1 MFKNAGLCI
10 ASVRIGPLPWRKSRQ
25 ARIQPDLSNVA
36 PARSARSGGSNRV
49 AAHGPLVEAVGGQ
62 WILKLMIETK
72 AVPASVLNRK
82 VKDQV
87 DHIEAT
93 TGVPGKKEKRDI
105 KEDLKLSLLPM
116 AFCKQVAVTVWID
129 PTARLLVLDA
139 GSQARADEVVTALV
153 KSLDGFAPTLLTVTS
168 PAVAMSEWL
177 MSQEPAAGFSVDRE
191 VNLRRSDESKAVVR
205 YARHLDNDEVV
216 AHVQGGKQASKLA
229 LTWDSRV
236 SFMLTESLHIKK
248 IAFLDV
254 VMDGVSDRKIE
265 GFDTDVALATGELRR
280 LIPDSGGGAAA
291 NCRYPETLRDRP
303 NVTRSALWLC
313 PQLINRAPDPAR
325 QPCQAAPFWRRPDHP
340 QSERGSRQ
348 C

>member
-1 MFKNAGLCI
+1 MFKNVIVYRLGADWTATLAQVEAGL
-10 ASVRIGPLPWRKSRQ
+10 
-25 ARIQPDLSNVA
+25 D
-36 PARSARSGGSNRV
+36 SARFVECGPSQERSLGWVEPRGE
-49 AAHGPLVEAVGGQ
+49 AHGPLVEAVGGQ
-62 WILKLMIETK
+62 WILKLMIEAK

-93 TGVPGKKEKRDI
+93 TGRKPGKKEQRDI

-129 PTARLLVLDA
+129 PSARLMVLDA

-153 KSLDGFAPTLLTVTS
+153 KSLDGFAPTLLNTVTS

-177 MSQEPAAGFSVDRE
+177 VSQEPAAGFSVDRE
-191 VNLRRSDESKAVVR
+191 CELKATDESKAVVR
-205 YARHLDNDEVV
+205 YARHPLDNDEVV

-236 SFMLTESLHIKK
+236 SFMLTESQQIKK

-254 VMDGVSDRKIE
+254 VMDGVSDRKNE

-280 LIPDSGGGAAA
+280 LIPDLVAALGGEL
-291 NCRYPETLRDRP
+291 PI
-303 NVTRSALWLC
+303 S
-313 PQLINRAPDPAR
+313 
-325 QPCQAAPFWRRPDHP
+325 
-340 QSERGSRQ
+340 
-348 C
+348 

>member
-1 MFKNAGLCI
+1 MFKNVIVYRLGPDWTATLAQVEAGL
-10 ASVRIGPLPWRKSRQ
+10 
-25 ARIQPDLSNVA
+25 D
-36 PARSARSGGSNRV
+36 SARFVECGPSQERSLGWVEPRGE
-49 AAHGPLVEAVGGQ
+49 AHGPLVEAVGGQ

-93 TGVPGKKEKRDI
+93 TGRKPGKKEKRDI

-153 KSLDGFAPTLLTVTS
+153 KSLDGFAPTLLNTVTS

-191 VNLRRSDESKAVVR
+191 CELKATDESKAVVR
-205 YARHLDNDEVV
+205 YARHPLDNDEVV

-254 VMDGVSDRKIE
+254 VMDGVSDRKNE

-280 LIPDSGGGAAA
+280 LIPDLVAALGGEL
-291 NCRYPETLRDRP
+291 PI
-303 NVTRSALWLC
+303 S
-313 PQLINRAPDPAR
+313 
-325 QPCQAAPFWRRPDHP
+325 
-340 QSERGSRQ
+340 
-348 C
+348 